1 MHFKSGF
8 VTIIGRPN
16 VGKST
21 LLNGIIGEKIAIMSS
36 KPQTTRHKI
45 TGVYND
51 DDSQIIFVDTPG
63 IHRPK
68 NKLGDYMVSSAKSA
82 VDDVDVVIL
91 MVDHSTKIG
100 PGDEYLLEFIEAAKV
115 DVILAINKVDL
126 ITPDVF
132 KLIFEAYSQFPFI
145 KKVIGLSAVNGKGI
159 PELIKAIKEDLPEGP
174 TFYPTDH
181 MTDQTER
188 TIVGEIVR
196 EKVLMYID
204 DEIPHGVAVEVQ
216 SMKQRTNKDNIEIYD
231 IEVDIICEKTSHKG
245 IIIGKEGR
253 KLKGIGKSARQ
264 DIETLLQKK
273 VNLQLFVKVREGWRD
288 NTNFLKNL
296 GYKE

>member
-91 MVDHSTKIG
+91 MVDHSIKIG

-126 ITPDVF
+126 ITPDAF
-132 KLIFEAYSQFPFI
+132 KLIFEAYSQFSFI

-288 NTNFLKNL
+288 NSNFLKNL

>member
-68 NKLGDYMVSSAKSA
+68 NKLGDYMVTSAKSA

-126 ITPDVF
+126 ISPDAF
-132 KLIFEAYSQFPFI
+132 KLIFEAYSQFSFI
-145 KKVIGLSAVNGKGI
+145 KRVIGLSAVNGKGI

-216 SMKQRTNKDNIEIYD
+216 SMKQRTTKDNIEIYD

>member
-68 NKLGDYMVSSAKSA
+68 NKLGDYMVTSAKSA

-126 ITPDVF
+126 ISPDAF
-132 KLIFEAYSQFPFI
+132 KLIYEAYSQFSFI

-174 TFYPTDH
+174 TFYPIDH

-288 NTNFLKNL
+288 NSNFLKNL

>member
-1 MHFKSGF
+1 MQFKSGF

-51 DDSQIIFVDTPG
+51 DESQIIFVDTPG

-68 NKLGDYMVSSAKSA
+68 NKLGDYMVNSAKNA
-82 VDDVDVVIL
+82 INDVDVVIL
-91 MVDHSTKIG
+91 MVDHSLKIG
-100 PGDEYLLEFIEAAKV
+100 PGDEYLLDFIKESKV
-115 DVILAINKVDL
+115 KVILAINKVDL
-126 ITPDVF
+126 ISPDAF
-132 KLIFEAYSQFPFI
+132 KTIYETYGQFDFI
-145 KKVIGLSAVNGKGI
+145 DQIIGLSAINNKGTE
-159 PELIKAIKEDLPEGP
+159 ELIKAIKAKLPDGP
-174 TFYPTDH
+174 AFYPTDH

-188 TIVGEIVR
+188 TIVSEIIR

-216 SMKQRTNKDNIEIYD
+216 NFKKRANKELYD
-231 IEVDIICEKTSHKG
+231 IEVDIICEKQSHKG

-264 DIETLLQKK
+264 DIEKLLQTP

-288 NTNFLKNL
+288 NSNFLKGL

>member
-1 MHFKSGF
+1 MPYKSGF

-21 LLNGIIGEKIAIMSS
+21 LLNGIIGEKIAIMSN

-51 DDSQIIFVDTPG
+51 DESQIIFVDTPG
-63 IHRPK
+63 IHKPK
-68 NKLGDYMVSSAKSA
+68 NKLGDYMVNSAKSA
-82 VDDVDVVIL
+82 VNDVDVVIL
-91 MVDHSTKIG
+91 MVDHSLKIG

-115 DVILAINKVDL
+115 DVILVINKVDL
-126 ITPDVF
+126 ISPDAF
-132 KLIFEAYSQFPFI
+132 KSIFEVYSNYPFI
-145 KKVIGLSAVNGKGI
+145 KQIMGLSASQGLGI
-159 PELIKAIKEDLPEGP
+159 NDLINTIKSKLPEGP
-174 TFYPTDH
+174 AFYPVDH

-188 TIVGEIVR
+188 TIVSEIVR

-216 SMKQRTNKDNIEIYD
+216 SMKQRKNKANEELYD
-231 IEVDIICEKTSHKG
+231 IEVEIICEKQSHKG

-264 DIETLLQKK
+264 DIEKLLQTK

-288 NTNFLKNL
+288 NSNFLKNL

>member
-51 DDSQIIFVDTPG
+51 DDRQIIFVDTPG

-68 NKLGDYMVSSAKSA
+68 NKLGDYMVTSAKSA

-126 ITPDVF
+126 ISPDAF
-132 KLIFEAYSQFPFI
+132 KLIFEAYSQFSFI

-174 TFYPTDH
+174 AFYPTDH

-216 SMKQRTNKDNIEIYD
+216 SMKQRTNKDNIQIYD

-264 DIETLLQKK
+264 DIETLLQTK

>member
-1 MHFKSGF
+1 MQFKSGF

-45 TGVYND
+45 TGVFND
-51 DDSQIIFVDTPG
+51 ENSQIIFVDTPG
-63 IHRPK
+63 IHKPK
-68 NKLGDYMVSSAKSA
+68 NKLGDYMVNSAKSA

-100 PGDEYLLEFIEAAKV
+100 PGDEYLLEFIKAAKV
-115 DVILAINKVDL
+115 DVILVINKVDL
-126 ITPDVF
+126 ISPDEF
-132 KLIFEAYSQFPFI
+132 KGIYDYYSNFDFI
-145 KKVIGLSAVNGKGI
+145 KKIIGLSAINGKGI
-159 PELIKAIKEDLPEGP
+159 TDLIETIKSEMPEGP
-174 TFYPTDH
+174 AFYPTDH

-188 TIVGEIVR
+188 TIVSEIVR

-204 DEIPHGVAVEVQ
+204 EEIPHGVAVEVQ
-216 SMKQRTNKDNIEIYD
+216 SMKTRKNKDNIEIYD
-231 IEVDIICEKTSHKG
+231 IEVDIICEKQSHKG

-264 DIETLLQKK
+264 DAEKLLQTK

-288 NTNFLKNL
+288 NDNFLRGL

>member
-1 MHFKSGF
+1 MQFKSGF

-21 LLNGIIGEKIAIMSS
+21 LLNAIIGEKIAIMSS
-36 KPQTTRHKI
+36 KPQTTRHRI

-51 DDSQIIFVDTPG
+51 EESQIIFVDTPG
-63 IHRPK
+63 IHKPK
-68 NKLGDYMVSSAKSA
+68 NKLGDYMVNSAKTAIS
-82 VDDVDVVIL
+82 DVDVVIF
-91 MVDHSTKIG
+91 MVDQSLKIG
-100 PGDEYLLEFIEAAKV
+100 PGDEYLIEFIEAANV
-115 DVILAINKVDL
+115 DVILVINKVDL
-126 ITPDVF
+126 LSPEAF
-132 KLIFEAYSQFPFI
+132 KSIYDNYSKYPFI
-145 KKVIGLSAVNGKGI
+145 KQIHGISASQDLGVGD
-159 PELIKAIKEDLPEGP
+159 LIKTIKGQLPEGP
-174 TFYPTDH
+174 AFYPVDH

-216 SMKQRTNKDNIEIYD
+216 SMKHRLNKASEELYD
-231 IEVDIICEKTSHKG
+231 IEVDVICEKQSHKG

-253 KLKGIGKSARQ
+253 KLKGIGKAARQ
-264 DIETLLQKK
+264 DIEKLLQTK

-288 NTNFLKNL
+288 NSNFLKNL

>member
-1 MHFKSGF
+1 MQFKSGF

-68 NKLGDYMVSSAKSA
+68 NKLGDYMVNSAKNA
-82 VDDVDVVIL
+82 INDVDVVIL
-91 MVDHSTKIG
+91 MVDHSLKIG
-100 PGDEYLLEFIEAAKV
+100 PGDEYLLDFIKASKV
-115 DVILAINKVDL
+115 EVILAINKVDL
-126 ITPDVF
+126 ISPDAF
-132 KLIFEAYSQFPFI
+132 KIIYETYGQFDFI
-145 KKVIGLSAVNGKGI
+145 NQIIGLSAINNKGT
-159 PELIKAIKEDLPEGP
+159 EDLIKAIKAKLPAGP
-174 TFYPTDH
+174 AFYPTDH

-188 TIVGEIVR
+188 TIVSEIIR

-216 SMKQRTNKDNIEIYD
+216 SFKKRTNKELYD
-231 IEVDIICEKTSHKG
+231 IEVDVICEKQSHKG

-264 DIETLLQKK
+264 DIEKLLQTP

-288 NTNFLKNL
+288 NSNFLNGL

>member
-68 NKLGDYMVSSAKSA
+68 NKLGDYMVNSAKSA

-91 MVDHSTKIG
+91 MVDHSLKIG

-126 ITPDVF
+126 ISPDDF
-132 KLIFEAYSQFPFI
+132 KVIYDTYSQYGFI
-145 KKVIGLSAVNGKGI
+145 KTVIGLSAVNGKGI
-159 PELIKAIKEDLPEGP
+159 QELLAAIKKDLPDGP
-174 TFYPTDH
+174 AFYPTDH

-216 SMKQRTNKDNIEIYD
+216 NMKQRINKDKIEIYD

-264 DIETLLQKK
+264 DIETLLQTK

>member
-68 NKLGDYMVSSAKSA
+68 NKLGDYMVTSAKSA

-126 ITPDVF
+126 ITPDAF
-132 KLIFEAYSQFPFI
+132 KLIFDAYSQFTFI

-216 SMKQRTNKDNIEIYD
+216 SMKKRINKDKIEIYD
-231 IEVDIICEKTSHKG
+231 LEVDIICEKASHKG

-264 DIETLLQKK
+264 DIETLLQTK

>member
-91 MVDHSTKIG
+91 MVDHSIKIG

-115 DVILAINKVDL
+115 DVILVINKVDL
-126 ITPDVF
+126 LTPDAF
-132 KLIFEAYSQFPFI
+132 KSIYDTYSNYAFI
-145 KKVIGLSAVNGKGI
+145 KNIIGISAINGKGI
-159 PELIKAIKEDLPEGP
+159 PELVKAIKTDLPEGP
-174 TFYPTDH
+174 SFYPTDH

-188 TIVGEIVR
+188 TIASEIVR

-216 SMKQRTNKDNIEIYD
+216 SFKKRPDKDLYD
-231 IEVDIICEKTSHKG
+231 IEVDIICEKQSHKG

-264 DIETLLQKK
+264 DIEKLLDAR
-273 VNLQLFVKVREGWRD
+273 VNLQIFVKVREGWRD
-288 NTNFLKNL
+288 NSNFLKNL
-296 GYKE
+296 GYKD